1 MDDEK
6 ILSMVLVIGILFSFT
21 CVAFASADAEL
32 YTFYGDGMLFKQNES
47 AILSGT
53 ATVGSE
59 ISAELYNSDNEL
71 VADGTTKVNADGTFE
86 VSFDAPSGSFE
97 EYKIVLKNNG
107 MQFRILENVVFGELW
122 LASGQSNMQYPLVQE
137 KVGVQMY
144 TKGEKLSEWL
154 RVLLVPAV
162 PEYKGSAALVP
173 AEPQQDI
180 PGASWVT
187 GEDEPVYNMSAV
199 AYFFAAEMM
208 NELNMPVGVL
218 NVPLGGSVISSW
230 ISREAID
237 DDENVKNM
245 LVSLGEYYDESTW
258 NEAERSIYY
267 DMTGNYN
274 LKIEALRHFRP
285 SGMIWYQGESDIIY
299 QKTPEQYAALF
310 DLMQRS
316 YTEVFEYK
324 KGLLPIIYT
333 QLASYTYHEENGI
346 DLVAMNAGFADM
358 QKTEAA
364 SRAVISIY
372 DIPLTYTAELGAI
385 HPDSK
390 KDIGERMAYA
400 AKGLVYGGDKSYTAA
415 TPEAVRISD
424 GKIYVTLD
432 NVGDGLVSNGALKGF
447 GIAGAD
453 GVYVQAKAEIINN
466 DTVVIYNEKITE
478 PVSASYAYSLGNMRA
493 NLYASENGEKTL
505 PVSPFVTA
513 DITNA
518 CYWSEK
524 QWADCDDD
532 MVWHLK
538 DDVFTK
544 SYSSWESENANVEFS
559 AASAFSGEK
568 GLKVTADGSFVL
580 SPLMSVKD
588 VLTTVKFN
596 NECYDYSKYGTIS
609 FRVRNDGT
617 QDVTFD
623 SAKIYTNAVTWYSSA
638 TESVVIPADGQW
650 HTVDVDIDHLYLYGI
665 NFGKKLAN
673 DNLDKILDVEFL
685 FTGSD
690 AEVSFDDFEFA
701 PEKSERDTSF
711 DYTKIFNVFNV
722 VKMFFFGLFDV
733 IR

>member
-1 MDDEK
+1 MMKK

-47 AILSGT
+47 AIISGT
-53 ATVGSE
+53 ASVGSE
-59 ISAELYNSDNEL
+59 ISAELYNSGNEL
-71 VADGTTKVNADGTFE
+71 VAYGTTKVNADGTFE
-86 VSFDAPSGSFE
+86 VTFDAPSGSFE

-107 MQFRILENVVFGELW
+107 TQFRILENVVFGELW

-137 KVGVQMY
+137 KVGAQMY
-144 TKGEKLSEWL
+144 TNGEKLSKWL
-154 RVLLVPAV
+154 RVLLVPAI
-162 PEYKGSAALVP
+162 PEYKGSASLVP
-173 AEPQQDI
+173 AEPQQNI

-187 GEDEPVYNMSAV
+187 GEDESVYNMSAV

-218 NVPLGGSVISSW
+218 NVSLGGSVISSW

-237 DDENVKNM
+237 GDKNVKNM
-245 LVSLGEYYDESTW
+245 LVSLGEYYDASSW

-267 DMTGNYN
+267 DMTCNYN
-274 LKIEALRHFRP
+274 LKTEALRHFRL

-299 QKTPEQYAALF
+299 KKTPEQYTALF

-324 KGLLPIIYT
+324 NGLLPIIYT
-333 QLASYTYHEENGI
+333 QLAAYPYHEENGI
-346 DLVAMNAGFADM
+346 DLVAVNAGFADM
-358 QKTEAA
+358 QKTEAD
-364 SRAVISIY
+364 SRAVVSIY
-372 DIPLTYTAELGAI
+372 DLPLTYTAELGAI

-415 TPEAVRISD
+415 TPESVRISD
-424 GKIYVTLD
+424 SKIYVTLD
-432 NVGDGLVSNGALKGF
+432 NVGDGLVSNGTLKGF
-447 GIAGAD
+447 AIAGAD

-493 NLYASENGEKTL
+493 NLYASENGENTL

-513 DITNA
+513 NITDA
-518 CYWSEK
+518 CYWAEK
-524 QWADCDDD
+524 QWADCNDDV
-532 MVWHLK
+532 VWHLN

-544 SYSSWESENANVEFS
+544 FYSSWESENANVEFS
-559 AASAFSGEK
+559 ADSAFSGEK
-568 GLKVTADGSFVL
+568 GLKVTADGSFIL

-588 VLTTVKFN
+588 GLTTVKFN
-596 NECYDYSKYGTIS
+596 DECYDYSKYGKIS

-623 SAKIYTNAVTWYSSA
+623 SVKIYTNAVAWYSSV
-638 TESVVIPADGQW
+638 TESMVIPADGQW
-650 HTVDVDIDHLYLYGI
+650 HTVDIDIDHLYLYGI
-665 NFGKKLAN
+665 NFGVKLAN
-673 DNLDKILDVEFL
+673 NNLDKILDVEFL
-685 FTGSD
+685 FSGSD
-690 AEVSFDDFEFA
+690 SEISIDDFEFA
-701 PEKSERDTSF
+701 PEKSERDKSF
-711 DYTKIFNVFNV
+711 DYTKIFNVFNI
-722 VKMFFFGLFDV
+722 VKMFFLELFAA
-733 IR
+733 II